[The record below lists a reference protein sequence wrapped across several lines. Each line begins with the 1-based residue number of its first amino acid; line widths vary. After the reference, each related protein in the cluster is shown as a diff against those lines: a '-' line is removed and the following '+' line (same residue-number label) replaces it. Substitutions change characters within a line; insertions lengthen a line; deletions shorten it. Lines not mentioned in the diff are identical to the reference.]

1 MYKNATLELLDMKV
15 LKPLAAVVFS
25 LLTFSNVQAQHH
37 STDTLTMSNYGQ
49 PGALIMG
56 LGDQFNGFMIQYR
69 VCDIWGVP
77 AISGTVDWGDQAAPT
92 SIFFDTLNTGRA
104 GTIKTPQKA
113 GTFTV
118 KATISATCDDAWQHK
133 HANNE
138 VSGTATAY
146 VYDSIP
152 IVSFIVTCGGSSPCT
167 SMRGGTTA
175 SGVVTTQNASPN
187 LGIIVRTSASSPG
200 TTVPYII
207 VTPTLTNVSFDI
219 PTTPVSSATTM
230 TVSVNSGG
238 TTMTVPILV
247 TQ

>member
-1 MYKNATLELLDMKV
+1 MTSHRLSSTFPFGPRKTGQAVRLNKLWPASNLCYRDGEIGWLKNAFLEPLNMKV
-15 LKPLAAVVFS
+15 LKPLTAVVLS
-25 LLTFSNVQAQHH
+25 LVTFSSVKAQHH
-37 STDTLTMSNYGQ
+37 STDTLTMSNYRQ

-152 IVSFIVTCGGSSPCT
+152 IVSFIVTCGGSSPC
-167 SMRGGTTA
+167 MRIPVM
-175 SGVVTTQNASPN
+175 SIS
-187 LGIIVRTSASSPG
+187 IPG
-200 TTVPYII
+200 
-207 VTPTLTNVSFDI
+207 
-219 PTTPVSSATTM
+219 
-230 TVSVNSGG
+230 
-238 TTMTVPILV
+238 
-247 TQ
+247 